1 MNLKNKSKIKKIF
14 ILIFGSI
21 FFLFIVL
28 DIISDAKEL
37 DAVNKII
44 NKPSLLIFPII
55 LMVLVASILILYKL
69 YKNKRV
75 VIKEKTKNLLS
86 LIFYGFFALLYVFSF
101 ILYIFF
107 LFYLTKITNI
117 YSIEEILSYVRLLFS
132 SPVSIFSLII
142 SLTVYIG
149 IFIFFL
155 RNFLKYLKKVKNS
168 KKL

>member
-1 MNLKNKSKIKKIF
+1 MNLKNKSKIKKIS